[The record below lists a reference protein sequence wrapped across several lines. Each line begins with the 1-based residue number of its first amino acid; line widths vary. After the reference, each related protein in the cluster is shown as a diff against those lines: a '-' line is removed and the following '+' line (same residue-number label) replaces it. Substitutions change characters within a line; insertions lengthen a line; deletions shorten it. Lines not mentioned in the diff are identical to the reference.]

1 MLTRFLFSGKTNI
14 VFTDPKDR
22 HIKHNLL
29 PREKRRDY
37 CSVRPWKEENSDWS
51 ENQHLLFTYW
61 NLHKQ
66 ATIICN

>member
-1 MLTRFLFSGKTNI
+1 MLTRFLFSGKKTLFSRTQKI
-14 VFTDPKDR
+14 VTLE
-22 HIKHNLL
+22 HYLL

-37 CSVRPWKEENSDWS
+37 CLVRPWKEKYSDGS

-66 ATIICN
+66 ATIFCN